1 MPEGTCTL
9 SLPYEK
15 SRIGFAKS
23 HTMQWLRKSF
33 HQICYE
39 MAVISPLATSC
50 DEEPQST
57 HFDALHLPTI
67 HPTTQQQA
75 RLCRRKIYY
84 LSDRRLGAQLHR
96 PATFANVADRIPLW
110 PVQIGRRYLCIELVW
125 SEIIPLLRTKTTTL
139 VKRESDPVAFF
150 FFFVMVRGP
159 ESKT

>member
-1 MPEGTCTL
+1 MWVQCQ
-9 SLPYEK
+9 K
-15 SRIGFAKS
+15 
-23 HTMQWLRKSF
+23 WLRKSF

-125 SEIIPLLRTKTTTL
+125 PEIIPLLRTKTTTL

-150 FFFVMVRGP
+150 FFVMVRGP